1 MPWYWYIPFLVA
13 VVGFILEITCLFKRQ
28 CRRRS
33 LRAMGALML
42 FYFIVLMSVI
52 IWGDGAQILLVR
64 NGFFTSIGVSILL
77 ALHIADIFAGRD

>member
-13 VVGFILEITCLFKRQ
+13 VIGFILEITCLVQRQ

-42 FYFIVLMSVI
+42 LYFIALMSVI
-52 IWGDGAQILLVR
+52 IWADGSEILLVR
-64 NGFFTSIGVSILL
+64 NGFFSAIGVSILL